1 MNLKTKCSTANI
13 DAHKIFDAL
22 LIEYIRLH
30 FTIDD
35 WHALYA
41 DSEKHFNLIRDTAQ
55 GFFGPLRRM
64 MLESIILQI
73 TRMMET
79 DNGNNKQLSLHKLA
93 PLVVD
98 HSRKKTFKRLKNKAT
113 HASKVCD
120 SWRDNIIAHAA
131 LKHFVPTDGT
141 KLESIKWKDMQ
152 ECRDAIWAVL
162 EYTHASFS
170 PNVQLLRCFLRDH
183 PGASGLIE
191 HLKQSK
197 KFTELNIARHDDM
210 FDFTKWEGWGDWF

>member
-1 MNLKTKCSTANI
+1 MNLKNKCSTANV

-30 FTIDD
+30 FTMDD

-41 DSEKHFNLIRDTAQ
+41 DSEKHFNLIRDTAP

-64 MLESIILQI
+64 MLENIILQI

-79 DNGNNKQLSLHKLA
+79 DNRDNKQLSLHKLA

-98 HSRKKTFKRLKNKAT
+98 PVRIKAFKELKKKA
-113 HASKVCD
+113 VLD
-120 SWRDNIIAHAA
+120 GWRDNFIAHAA
-131 LKHFVPTDGT
+131 LKLFVPTDGP
-141 KLESIKWKDMQ
+141 KLESIPWKDMLA
-152 ECRDAIWAVL
+152 CRDAIWAVL
-162 EYTHASFS
+162 EYTHYSFS
-170 PNVQLLRCFLRDH
+170 PDVQLLRCFPRDH

-191 HLKQSK
+191 HLKQSQ
-197 KFTELNIARHDDM
+197 KFSELKIARHDDK
-210 FDFTKWEGWGDWF
+210 FDFTKWEGWGNPF